1 MELSKILMQLKLE
14 HQEVFEK
21 LEELVED
28 VVWPLEFSMIK
39 LSLKMDTL

>member
-1 MELSKILMQLKLE
+1 MEIILAKKILDLEPMELSKILMQLKLE

-28 VVWPLEFSMIK
+28 VV
-39 LSLKMDTL
+39 